1 MLPVRIVDLPY
12 QEITPYV
19 PNKALV
25 YILFCLAGLIVPTSI
40 IYLKQVLNNRII
52 LRSDVTDNTSAPVIG
67 EISQDEE
74 NKKIILAK
82 ESRSVVAEQF
92 RILRT
97 NLDFV
102 ITGKDDESRIIMIT
116 SSMSS
121 EGKSFVAMN
130 LATSLAVSD
139 KKVVLLEFDMRM
151 PKVLSSL
158 NIHQQQGLSSYIVSQ
173 ICINDVLIPSGV
185 HENLYLIGAGV
196 IPPNPSELIL
206 NKRVS
211 HLMNDL
217 RKRFDYII
225 FDTPPVGLVTDAQLL
240 SKYADAS
247 IYIVRHGYTFK
258 NQLQL
263 LQEIINTNKIKNLNV
278 VINGVKVKNTYR
290 YGYGY
295 SFWICI
301 RLWCQRKLQLF
312 CKW

>member
-1 MLPVRIVDLPY
+1 
-12 QEITPYV
+12 
-19 PNKALV
+19 
-25 YILFCLAGLIVPTSI
+25 
-40 IYLKQVLNNRII
+40 
-52 LRSDVTDNTSAPVIG
+52 
-67 EISQDEE
+67 
-74 NKKIILAK
+74 
-82 ESRSVVAEQF
+82 
-92 RILRT
+92 
-97 NLDFV
+97 
-102 ITGKDDESRIIMIT
+102 
-116 SSMSS
+116 MSS

-130 LATSLAVSD
+130 LSTSLAVSD

-158 NIHQQQGLSSYIVSQ
+158 NIHQHQGLSNYIVSQ
-173 ICINDVLIPSGV
+173 MCINDVLIPSGV

-247 IYIVRHGYTFK
+247 IYIVRQGYTFK

-278 VINGVKVKNTYR
+278 VINGVKVKNTYGYGYASGYA
-290 YGYGY
+290 YGYGVNGNY
-295 SFWICI
+295 SYFANG
-301 RLWCQRKLQLF
+301 KNAKKSF
-312 CKW
+312 FKNGFKNSN

>member
-1 MLPVRIVDLPY
+1 M
-12 QEITPYV
+12 
-19 PNKALV
+19 
-25 YILFCLAGLIVPTSI
+25 
-40 IYLKQVLNNRII
+40 
-52 LRSDVTDNTSAPVIG
+52 LRSDVTDNITAPIIG
-67 EISQDEE
+67 EISHAEE
-74 NKKIILAK
+74 NKKIIFAK
-82 ESRSVVAEQF
+82 ESRSVIAEQF

-102 ITGKDDESRIIMIT
+102 ITGKDDESRIVMVT

-121 EGKSFVAMN
+121 EGKSFVALN
-130 LATSLAVSD
+130 LAASLAVSD

-158 NIHQQQGLSSYIVSQ
+158 NIHKHQGLSNYIVSQ
-173 ICINDVLIPSGV
+173 VSIDDVLIPSGV
-185 HENLYLIGAGV
+185 HENLYLIGSGV

-217 RKRFDYII
+217 GKRFDYII

-240 SKYADAS
+240 SRYADAS
-247 IYIVRHGYTFK
+247 IYIIRQRHTFK

-263 LQEIINTNKIKNLNV
+263 LQEIINTSKIKNMNV
-278 VINGVKVKNTYR
+278 VINGVKVKNTYGYS

-295 SFWICI
+295 GYGVNGNYSYFGNGKNTK
-301 RLWCQRKLQLF
+301 RSVFK
-312 CKW
+312 KWAQKN